1 MEIRTMQQ
9 RAVERAISAGLAA
22 RVRRIAF
29 GHYEVPS
36 TSREGVV
43 HTVRHT
49 RGIGGEAAL
58 SCTCES
64 GHRPA
69 CVHRAALYVRR
80 LQEQGLTV
88 KPKAEAPAPKRTP
101 RKEVAL
107 V

>member
-9 RAVERAISAGLAA
+9 RAVERAISAGLPA